1 MVKIGEDFIKRPKYI
16 VFLDKDGTTDLED
29 KKLNNIFDLV
39 TAMGGMIIF
48 VTGRT
53 VGDIENE
60 LKEKKIKLPK
70 IIVGDNG
77 AVICY
82 TKTNE
87 FLEQKELEQEKITK
101 IVDDFIKNGGNP
113 DYIRFT
119 NGMEVFASNHKEV
132 AKYYRKNKSV
142 KLCDDIYEKIKN
154 EKHITKLVLSG
165 PREQIKRASQFIEGL
180 DYWTDRDTTKF
191 PRKEYQNDRLD
202 IAQKNINKGDSV
214 RRLVDILQPEYGYMC
229 VGNGFNDV
237 SMFQV
242 AIDDGMRVAIM
253 SNSPD
258 GLLEQIQQYSQ
269 EKKKGKVE
277 KVPYDK
283 NLANNYILKKAKCF
297 ETYIKTQEKKGKQS
311 RRFPDLQRIS
321 TPRVD
326 LEEFHSRNISR
337 GTTWQIKNRDR

>member
-1 MVKIGEDFIKRPKYI
+1 MVKIGEDTIKRPKYI
-16 VFLDKDGTTDLED
+16 LFLDKDGTTNLED
-29 KKLNNIFDLV
+29 KKLNHIFNLV

-101 IVDDFIKNGGNP
+101 IVDDYIKNGGNP
-113 DYIRFT
+113 NYIRFT
-119 NGMEVFASNHKEV
+119 NGMEVFAANHKEV
-132 AKYYRKNKSV
+132 ARYYKKNKCV
-142 KLCDDIYEKIKN
+142 TLCNDIYERMQN
-154 EKHITKLVLSG
+154 EKHITKLVLAGST
-165 PREQIKRASQFIEGL
+165 EEMKRISQFVGTL
-180 DYWTDRDTTKF
+180 NYWTDRDVTKF
-191 PRKEYQNDRLD
+191 PKKEYQNERLD

-214 RRLVDILQPEYGYMC
+214 RRLVSILQPEYGYMC

-253 SNSPD
+253 SNSPN
-258 GLLEQIQQYSQ
+258 GLLEQMQQYSR
-269 EKKKGKVE
+269 EKKKGRVE

-283 NLANNYILKKAKCF
+283 NLANNYILKKARCF
-297 ETYIKTQEKKGKQS
+297 ETYIKTQEKKGKQLK
-311 RRFPDLQRIS
+311 RFPNLQRVK

-326 LEEFHSRNISR
+326 LEKVHSRNISR
-337 GTTWQIKNRDR
+337 GMTWQTKNRDR